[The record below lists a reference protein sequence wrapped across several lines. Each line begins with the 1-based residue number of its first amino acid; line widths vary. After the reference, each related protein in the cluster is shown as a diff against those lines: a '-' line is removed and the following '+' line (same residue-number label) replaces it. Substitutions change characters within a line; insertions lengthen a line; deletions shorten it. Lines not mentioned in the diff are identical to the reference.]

1 MTCFVAAKGQI
12 MHYNMRIGQNSGKF
26 EKKYDQEKL
35 TNGGYI
41 TAKLNQK

>member
-1 MTCFVAAKGQI
+1 

-41 TAKLNQK
+41 TAKLNQKQANASEKAKPE